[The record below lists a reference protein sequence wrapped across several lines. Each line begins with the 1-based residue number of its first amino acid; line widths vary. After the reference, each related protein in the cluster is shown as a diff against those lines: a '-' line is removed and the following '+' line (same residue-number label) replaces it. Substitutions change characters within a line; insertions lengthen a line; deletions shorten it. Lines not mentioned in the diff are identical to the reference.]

1 MTSFKSSGGND
12 ALLSKVIEYLRFP
25 LIVGVVFIHNFS
37 STVTVGGVEI
47 GATGDLPMFYYVSNL
62 FSQVLAR
69 VAVPLF
75 FFISGFLFFYK
86 VENFNTP
93 VYLSKLRKRFKTL
106 LIPYLFW
113 NLLLVIMYFV
123 IPYTPVGNLLS
134 GRNLDLTDIAG
145 VFIGKVDNSGAAT
158 YPLAYQFWFIRD
170 LIVCVVLSPLLYWIV
185 TKTHHLGIIL
195 LGIGWFVGYKIPYIG
210 IRGFSTTALFFFSL
224 GAWFSCHRKDLIA
237 IVRDLK
243 WIAFIYPVLVIADL
257 LTKEQQYNDYIH
269 NAGILA
275 GIVFCFLL
283 VAHLIE
289 NNSIKTV
296 PLLSSASFLIF
307 AVHDPW
313 LLTVIKKTILVV
325 FKPTSDFVLTFIYF
339 AVVILVV
346 AIAVGLYYIIKRLM
360 PSFTALITGGR

>member
-37 STVTVGGVEI
+37 SAITVGGVEI

-113 NLLLVIMYFV
+113 NLLFVGLYILVNHL
-123 IPYTPVGNLLS
+123 PYVNQFF
-134 GRNLDLTDIAG
+134 AG
-145 VFIGKVDNSGAAT
+145 KEHNMVDVLIGAVDEKGTMT

-195 LGIGWFVGYKIPYIG
+195 LGIGWFVGYQIPYIG

-237 IVRDLK
+237 TVRDLK

-283 VAHLIE
+283 VASLIE
-289 NNSIKTV
+289 NNRIRTV
-296 PLLSSASFLIF
+296 PLLSSASFFIF

-313 LLTVIKKTILVV
+313 LLSQLRKLIFMAVH
-325 FKPTSDFVLTFIYF
+325 PESDIAVTLLYF
-339 AVVILVV
+339 AVVIIVV